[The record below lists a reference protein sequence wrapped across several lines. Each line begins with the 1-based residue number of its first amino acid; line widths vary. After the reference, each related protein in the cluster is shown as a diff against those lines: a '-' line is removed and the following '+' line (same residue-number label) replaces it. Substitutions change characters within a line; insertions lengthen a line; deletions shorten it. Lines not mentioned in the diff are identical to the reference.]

1 MISVSIPSQLQSY
14 CAGASRIGAQGA
26 TVDQVLRDLDARF
39 PGIRFRVIDEQDRI
53 RRHMRI
59 VHRQPP
65 RRADLTAP
73 LSDGDELLIFGALS
87 GG

>member
-1 MISVSIPSQLQSY
+1 VIRVSLPSQLTSHS
-14 CAGASRIGAQGA
+14 GGVSRLEAEGA
-26 TVDQVLRDLDARF
+26 TVDEVLADLDRRF

-59 VHRQPP
+59 FIGRDAAPSV
-65 RRADLTAP
+65 LAP
-73 LSDGDELLIFGALS
+73 LRDGDELLIFGALS